1 MDLFGTTTFFMMTI
15 SIVTP
20 NTVSSVV
27 KTFSIMTL
35 RTMTDSIM
43 KLCKTRTTL
52 EYTCYGATT
61 FGAITL
67 SIMTLT
73 TKVLRP
79 RTLGK
84 MKLST
89 MTVEWT
95 LVQ

>member
-1 MDLFGTTTFFMMTI
+1 MYLFGATTFFMMTI

-27 KTFSIMTL
+27 KTFSIMLGT
-35 RTMTDSIM
+35 RTHSIM